1 MTHSILTSSSAAKV
15 RRLDG
20 NFKSLLLI
28 CAVIALPSMG
38 LVLLLDGWV
47 RLVFEGVIL
56 VNLAVLG
63 FAYYLSLGPARAA
76 DDADYPDKK

>member
-1 MTHSILTSSSAAKV
+1 
-15 RRLDG
+15 
-20 NFKSLLLI
+20 
-28 CAVIALPSMG
+28 MG
-38 LVLLLDGWV
+38 LALLLDGWV